1 MARCGAQPMKLIF
14 AGTPEF
20 AAVAL
25 ESLLAAGHAV
35 ALTLTQPDRPAGRG
49 LKPHPS
55 AVKKLALARGLP
67 LAQPASLKQPAIQ
80 EQLRNVGADEM
91 VVAAYGL
98 ILPPPVL
105 AVPARGCLNIHASLL
120 PRWRGAAPIQR
131 ALLSGDRETG
141 ITIMQ
146 MDAGLDTGAILL
158 QEKIAIDDDDTAQT
172 LHDKLAP
179 LGARCIL
186 RALSENPAPRAQDD
200 GVATYA
206 DKIAKAEA
214 VIDWS
219 RSAVDIC
226 RQIRAFNPAP
236 GSTTTL
242 DGAALKIWCAQPVA
256 HRNAPPGTVAGV
268 GASGIVVA
276 AGAGAV
282 NVTELQKAGAKRL
295 AARAF
300 LAGAVL
306 APGTRLGT

>member
-1 MARCGAQPMKLIF
+1 MKLIF

-25 ESLLAAGHAV
+25 EALLAAGHAV

-49 LKPHPS
+49 LKPHLS

-67 LAQPASLKQPAIQ
+67 LAQPANLKEPAIQ
-80 EQLRNVGADEM
+80 EQLRNVGADAM

-98 ILPPPVL
+98 ILPPAVL
-105 AVPARGCLNIHASLL
+105 CLPARGCLNIHASLL

-131 ALLSGDRETG
+131 ALLNGDRETG

-146 MDAGLDTGAILL
+146 MDSGLDTGAILL
-158 QEKIAIDDDDTAQT
+158 QEKIAINDDDTAQT

-179 LGARCIL
+179 LGARGLL
-186 RALSENPAPRAQDD
+186 RALSENLAPRAQDD
-200 GVATYA
+200 EAATYA
-206 DKIAKAEA
+206 AKIAKAEA

-226 RQIRAFNPAP
+226 RQVRAFNPAP
-236 GSTTTL
+236 GAVTTL
-242 DGAALKIWCAQPVA
+242 DGATLKIWCAQPVVHTA
-256 HRNAPPGTVAGV
+256 AVPGTVVGV
-268 GASGIVVA
+268 GASGFVVA
-276 AGAGAV
+276 AGTGAV
-282 NVTELQKAGAKRL
+282 NITELQKAGSKRL

-300 LAGAVL
+300 LAGAAL
-306 APGTRLGT
+306 ASGARLGA